1 MARFIRN
8 QSDSN
13 GLPPG
18 SFVFIGKQKVDFSR
32 ISLIEYNHENIRE
45 NILDS
50 ADELK
55 YFSDDGFIR
64 WVNIDGIHDT
74 DLIKKAGEIF
84 ALHPLHTEDILNT
97 GQRPKI
103 EEYDNEIF
111 IIIKMLDFDEKR
123 KIVSTE
129 QVAMIVKKN
138 LVITF
143 QEQPGDVFTPVRERI
158 RKNRGRIRSS
168 GSDYLA
174 YALLDTIADNYLHI
188 IEIIGDRIEVLEDI
202 ILDNPSP
209 SILRKI
215 NIYKKEINFISK
227 TVRPVK
233 EAVIRLLKFDN
244 GIISEETGIFFKD
257 LQDLIFKAV
266 DGIDVYREVLSDYF
280 NLYNS
285 LLNNR
290 NNDIFRFL
298 TIFSTVFIPLT
309 FIAGIYGTNFKYL
322 PELDFK
328 YSYYIFLAGMGGIA
342 ALMVY
347 IFRKKKW
354 F

>member
-32 ISLIEYNHENIRE
+32 ISIMEYNEETIAE
-45 NILDS
+45 NILES
-50 ADELK
+50 P
-55 YFSDDGFIR
+55 DDFGKSTDDKFIR
-64 WVNIDGIHDT
+64 WINIDGIHDT
-74 DLIKKAGEIF
+74 DLIKKAGKIF
-84 ALHPLHTEDILNT
+84 TLHPLLTEDILNT

-103 EEYDNEIF
+103 EEDDNEIF
-111 IIIKMLDFDEKR
+111 VIIKMLDFDEKR

-129 QVAMIVKKN
+129 QVAMVVKKN

-143 QEQPGDVFTPVRERI
+143 QEQPGDVFDPVRDRI
-158 RKNRGRIRSS
+158 RKSRGRIRSS

-188 IEIIGDRIEVLEDI
+188 IEIIGDRIEELENT
-202 ILDNPSP
+202 ILENPSP
-209 SILRKI
+209 AILRKI
-215 NIYKKEINFISK
+215 NVYKKEINFISK

-233 EAVIRLLKFDN
+233 EAVIRLLKFEN
-244 GIISEETGIFFKD
+244 SIISDEIEIFFKD

-266 DGIDVYREVLSDYF
+266 DGIDVYREMLSDYY

-285 LLNNR
+285 ILNNR
-290 NNDIFRFL
+290 SNDIFRFL
-298 TIFSTVFIPLT
+298 TIFSTIFIPLT

-322 PELDFK
+322 PELDYR
-328 YSYYIFLAGMGGIA
+328 YSYYIFLAGMVGIA
-342 ALMVY
+342 SVMIY